1 MSKSQR
7 SIVIALQAAT
17 AFSLILAGCATSA
30 SSATAPAPI
39 LATASP
45 TAAAPTLATASA
57 TAPAAIPT
65 ATSTAPPTL
74 SEQPDKATFAKY
86 FSEMWIGR
94 LPPGATSPADLER
107 NVTVF
112 AAGDNIYLSC
122 STLVPQVPML
132 AKYYNVATQ
141 QSVTSNVGI
150 PAQPKTGN
158 FGSWAKLELSTGK
171 YELKIYVDNV
181 LVAVFP
187 FEVR

>member
-30 SSATAPAPI
+30 SS
-39 LATASP
+39 P

-57 TAPAAIPT
+57 TAPAATPT

-132 AKYYNVATQ
+132 AKYYNVATK